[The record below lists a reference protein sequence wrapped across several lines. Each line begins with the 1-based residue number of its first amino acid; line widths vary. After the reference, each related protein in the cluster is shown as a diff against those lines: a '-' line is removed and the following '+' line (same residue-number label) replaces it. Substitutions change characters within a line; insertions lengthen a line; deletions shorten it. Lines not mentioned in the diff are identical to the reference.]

1 MYDIFFISDSKV
13 NVSSWNNFKSRFP
26 HAQKIENC
34 ESYETLNKKTLT
46 KNFWVVWDC
55 LHIDQDFDFT
65 YRLTEW
71 DNQYIHVFKN
81 GEHYD
86 GVCLFPK
93 NLNVSSK
100 EWKYR
105 FFTNKKEIDIL
116 ASRPKPYDIIK
127 LDSYEGLVTA
137 QEIAH
142 SEFILCIPDDVV
154 PTDIPQ
160 YQVPAWD
167 KDVVHVFKNDKTYD
181 GIFIC
186 HKNNKIAKREFDYRF
201 FTNKKE
207 VNVVASNPKKWEV
220 FNLETFDDYK
230 QAQEKATGPV
240 DAKEV
245 LMPGSMPIT
254 DATRDRMR
262 NKAALLPPVTPEITT
277 EKLDPS
283 RLNVPI
289 FILFS
294 KALINSIPSIFSK
307 GLIGRDLNFFKLSNL
322 KEITDKCL

>member
-1 MYDIFFISDSKV
+1 MQNYFELFDLETTFFISDSKV

-137 QEIAH
+137 QEIA
-142 SEFILCIPDDVV
+142 L
-154 PTDIPQ
+154 T
-160 YQVPAWD
+160 A
-167 KDVVHVFKNDKTYD
+167 
-181 GIFIC
+181 
-186 HKNNKIAKREFDYRF
+186 R
-201 FTNKKE
+201 
-207 VNVVASNPKKWEV
+207 
-220 FNLETFDDYK
+220 
-230 QAQEKATGPV
+230 
-240 DAKEV
+240 
-245 LMPGSMPIT
+245 
-254 DATRDRMR
+254 
-262 NKAALLPPVTPEITT
+262 AALEGITASKYL
-277 EKLDPS
+277 EDGEEYDLDENTIN
-283 RLNVPI
+283 L
-289 FILFS
+289 ILAMGGS
-294 KALINSIPSIFSK
+294 VEYL
-307 GLIGRDLNFFKLSNL
+307 
-322 KEITDKCL
+322 